1 MVDPRIDALNQ
12 MRQMSQEIK
21 NNEKTDEI
29 TGKSSFKDTM
39 KQYLKDANDM
49 QIKADEDI
57 KKVIAGDD
65 IDPHQVMLAV
75 EKANTSF
82 DLVMEIRNKM
92 LEAYRDVM
100 KGSV

>member
-12 MRQMSQEIK
+12 MRQMSQEIT
-21 NNEKTDEI
+21 NNKTTDN
-29 TGKSSFKDTM
+29 TTDKASFKETM

-49 QIKADEDI
+49 QLKADEDI
-57 KKVIAGDD
+57 KKIISGDD

-92 LEAYRDVM
+92 LEAYREVM